1 MTNAITELAA
11 LNRIADAIEQLV
23 AKSGSSSS
31 GGGGGDCGCAS
42 DLTCILAPLVA
53 SQIQANKAIISL
65 AKKDSQWT
73 EDDTGNA
80 WPDSRDI
87 DPPISFTPPT
97 DGTIPIGAEYPPG
110 GLGGASNAVAYGVYR
125 CDFAWYMVD
134 YLIAYWE
141 SVSEIY
147 GMAESGLD
155 YLSMLDDA
163 VILYDHIRSRLAK
176 EVVKKSLTGTAVI
189 LTKET
194 TKIGLKSFIQLL
206 FLCVEV
212 VGKAFEFVIIA
223 IDLHVKYL
231 KTRRKAMVCA
241 LLKGETAS
249 EAVDNLNNA
258 AAKLWT
264 NAGGGSLS
272 IYPWRWQNGVILG
285 GLAKNLF
292 ACEAG
297 YDFSALNG
305 YATEFGEGCA
315 ECDFN
320 CEGATVF
327 IDFDNG
333 KQGWVNVAPPT
344 QLPPPAP
351 KIIDFGEAIGNGR
364 YCAPGED
371 CKVLAQAGVS
381 TKLIGW
387 KQSGSIQIANN
398 LVRSFTQVCV
408 NFGGWGSSNNS
419 VEIYVGGIL
428 AMRKACNLPTDP
440 NTGIISKSYDTVLL
454 NIEEDKVAEYPND
467 KLKDN
472 KFYGAV
478 RVVRHSSSQVGA
490 GTGEA
495 RIFGIAFG

>member
-1 MTNAITELAA
+1 MTNSLTELAA

-31 GGGGGDCGCAS
+31 SGGGGDCGCMS

-73 EDDTGNA
+73 ENDEGNA
-80 WPDSRDI
+80 WPDPRDT
-87 DPPISFTPPT
+87 DPPIDFTPPI
-97 DGTIPIGAEYPPG
+97 DGTIPVGSVYPPG
-110 GLGGASNAVAYGVYR
+110 GLGGMSDSVAYGVYR

-141 SVSEIY
+141 SVLEIY
-147 GMAESGLD
+147 SAAEDVISWA
-155 YLSMLDDA
+155 STLDD
-163 VILYDHIRSRLAK
+163 INNFYNFIKGRLAK
-176 EVVKKSLTGTAVI
+176 EVVKESITGTAVI

-194 TKIGLKSFIQLL
+194 TKFGLKSFVKL
-206 FLCVEV
+206 FLLALEV
-212 VGKAFEFVIIA
+212 VEKSFQLITTGIQMHIA
-223 IDLHVKYL
+223 YL

-241 LLKGETAS
+241 LLKGENAA
-249 EAVDNLNNA
+249 EAVDNLNTA

-264 NAGGGSLS
+264 SPIGGSWT
-272 IYPWRWQNGVILG
+272 IYPWKWQNNVILG
-285 GLAKNLF
+285 DLAKNLF

-297 YDFSALNG
+297 YDFSVLNG
-305 YATEFGEGCA
+305 YATEFGEGCD

-351 KIIDFGEAIGNGR
+351 KIIDFGEAVGNGQ
-364 YCAPGED
+364 YCPPNHAD
-371 CKVLAQAGVS
+371 CAAYTQADIHTG
-381 TKLIGW
+381 KMCW
-387 KQSGSIQIANN
+387 KQGGSVQIASN
-398 LVRSFTQVCV
+398 LVRSFSQVCV
-408 NFGGWGSSNNS
+408 IFGGYGSTTNKID
-419 VEIYVGGIL
+419 IYVNGVL
-428 AMRKACNLPTDP
+428 AMSKGAMLPMTDGKV
-440 NTGIISKSYDTVLL
+440 TKFYDTVLL
-454 NIEEDKVAEYPND
+454 HIENENDKVSSYPNE
-467 KLKDN
+467 KLKDS

-478 RVVRHSSSQVGA
+478 RVVRHASGASSN
-490 GTGEA
+490 GEA